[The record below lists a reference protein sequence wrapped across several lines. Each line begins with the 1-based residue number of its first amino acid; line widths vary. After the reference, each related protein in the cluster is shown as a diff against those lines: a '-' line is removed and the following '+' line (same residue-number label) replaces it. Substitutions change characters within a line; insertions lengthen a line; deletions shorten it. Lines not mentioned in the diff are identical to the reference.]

1 MLRRPP
7 HPACSRRTSHHPHYW
22 RALAY
27 SSPTIQVNNA
37 IETSKWLMSCHSLT
51 FAPPP
56 LFCSNW
62 WIFLGKHHNC
72 NFFRPLIRRQRKNL
86 PFTSFET
93 NEVRP
98 QKNKPSP
105 PAPSA
110 FSFFENN
117 EIKSSSPSGRQSGI
131 SHLLIN
137 ISIITVVNITVI
149 TVTNPII
156 NISSITLTTT
166 NTIINF
172 TAVTITIPII
182 NIFSITIIMMF
193 FRVWNIKSR
202 LTVSNSG
209 RNRCWLR
216 PIPLDSDDFYHVSY
230 SYLMC
235 TRHSSACQKYFQNAP

>member
-1 MLRRPP
+1 MIVHIVYSYSPQF
-7 HPACSRRTSHHPHYW
+7 
-22 RALAY
+22 
-27 SSPTIQVNNA
+27 SSPYGEYIY
-37 IETSKWLMSCHSLT
+37 
-51 FAPPP
+51 F
-56 LFCSNW
+56 
-62 WIFLGKHHNC
+62 GKYHNFS
-72 NFFRPLIRRQRKNL
+72 FFRPLIRRQRKNL

-117 EIKSSSPSGRQSGI
+117 EVQSSSPSGRQSGI

-156 NISSITLTTT
+156 NISAI
-166 NTIINF
+166 
-172 TAVTITIPII
+172 TITIPII
-182 NIFSITIIMMF
+182 NIFSITIIMRF

-235 TRHSSACQKYFQNAP
+235 SRQSNACQMYFQNAP